1 MPLYSVLIGSLCLS
15 YTISKTVSWKILAL
29 YTHDALIY
37 SVLLYSILFINS
49 LNSCYLAFYQINCKY
64 VSLFINVLEPSCEN
78 YRSWVAYVCTGLQSK
93 MYFLLWVAVK
103 KRVENYFF
111 CLHPSEVGALSLFQ
125 MVKLPGGVLRQR
137 GRKHLKVGQLVLM
150 Q

>member
-1 MPLYSVLIGSLCLS
+1 
-15 YTISKTVSWKILAL
+15 
-29 YTHDALIY
+29 
-37 SVLLYSILFINS
+37 
-49 LNSCYLAFYQINCKY
+49 
-64 VSLFINVLEPSCEN
+64 
-78 YRSWVAYVCTGLQSK
+78 